1 MGIDAI
7 SQKECVN
14 SEKQVYAFLIY
25 IKKFLLVTS
34 RLQRSHICLHLYN
47 KKEKKYWYLSKRI
60 LYHETIR
67 KAIENMCM
75 LTLRNIKSF

>member
-25 IKKFLLVTS
+25 IKNFS
-34 RLQRSHICLHLYN
+34 
-47 KKEKKYWYLSKRI
+47 
-60 LYHETIR
+60 
-67 KAIENMCM
+67 
-75 LTLRNIKSF
+75 